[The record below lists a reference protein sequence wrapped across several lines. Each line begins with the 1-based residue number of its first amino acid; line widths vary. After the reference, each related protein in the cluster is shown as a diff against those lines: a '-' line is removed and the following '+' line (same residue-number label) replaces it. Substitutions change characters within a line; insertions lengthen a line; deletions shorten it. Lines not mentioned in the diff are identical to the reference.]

1 MAKTDLLCYQP
12 IEGAPIVKVGNRFLP
27 LEAPSDKGKSSDNV
41 FWFIYSGSKKAKLT
55 IDVENWTETLEE
67 VE

>member
-27 LEAPSDKGKSSDNV
+27 LAAPSDKGKSSDNV
-41 FWFIYSGSKKAKLT
+41 FWFIY
-55 IDVENWTETLEE
+55 
-67 VE
+67 